1 MIKLF
6 EKIWIL
12 KNTWKS
18 HVLKNSL
25 NNFRLIEKQVRS
37 IQNYSRIIQHQSSI
51 DRARHIQTKILIVI
65 SIGRATSSIDRKSR
79 KIKFLKNKANLCR
92 NSSKH
97 DISWMKCMNM
107 RLKVFQKHLNLT
119 QIFQKQN
126 FQSICPRFLNIKHI
140 LH

>member
-1 MIKLF
+1 MIELF

-25 NNFRLIEKQVRS
+25 NNFRLIKKQVWS

-65 SIGRATSSIDRKSR
+65 SIGRATSSINRKSR

-97 DISWMKCMNM
+97 GISWMRCMSM

-126 FQSICPRFLNIKHI
+126 FQSYCSQIWNIKHI